1 MSSQTNHVI
10 RVFTS
15 DWLNDI
21 IIALRDYGRHD
32 CWQRPRENQSLR
44 FCCAS
49 SSFLFFSRL
58 TLSESLLFFT
68 GERSWYFSLHEAF
81 LCTRTLFFFY
91 LSILTGHVLFFFFS
105 FPQVRVFAMWHLVH
119 AVLVRL
125 RTKGKKSWNVYSE
138 CKISYNL
145 LIVLLQCTLLICLP
159 KEKFTG
165 IKQTKRI
172 PWVDECFWFVAV
184 DGGRQSSGEDICLGY
199 WCWWSD

>member
-68 GERSWYFSLHEAF
+68 GEQSWYFSLHEAF
-81 LCTRTLFFFY
+81 LCTWTILFLFY
-91 LSILTGHVLFFFFS
+91 LSILTGLVLFFFFHFLRFEFSQCDIWYMRFSLDYEQKVRRVEMFIPSARYPTISSS
-105 FPQVRVFAMWHLVH
+105 FYCS
-119 AVLVRL
+119 VL
-125 RTKGKKSWNVYSE
+125 Y
-138 CKISYNL
+138 
-145 LIVLLQCTLLICLP
+145 
-159 KEKFTG
+159 
-165 IKQTKRI
+165 
-172 PWVDECFWFVAV
+172 
-184 DGGRQSSGEDICLGY
+184 
-199 WCWWSD
+199 

>member
-10 RVFTS
+10 RVSTS

-21 IIALRDYGRHD
+21 VIALRDYGRHD
-32 CWQRPRENQSLR
+32 CWQRPRENQSLI

-49 SSFLFFSRL
+49 SFFLFFSRL
-58 TLSESLLFFT
+58 TLSESLLFFI
-68 GERSWYFSLHEAF
+68 GEQSWYFSLHEAF
-81 LCTRTLFFFY
+81 LRTWTLLFFF
-91 LSILTGHVLFFFFS
+91 LFVNLDWPCSFFFS

-145 LIVLLQCTLLICLP
+145 LIVLLQCTLLQ
-159 KEKFTG
+159 FTG